1 MKSTRVGQND
11 NPPCHAVIED
21 RNQHIV
27 YDAELLP
34 GFAAAFFDPEYLEA
48 EGLLLVAEQGL
59 RGVGWSFVYRENTFV
74 LRHYRRGG
82 ALSRFNHD
90 SYFGLSRA
98 RSRPA
103 CEWRMLCAMRAGGLP
118 VPAPAAWRI
127 TQSGLCFYRAD
138 LMTLRIPGC
147 TALHRLL
154 SQRKLDESEWRRLG
168 VTLRRFHDNGVW
180 HPDLNA
186 SNVLMDDE
194 GKFHLVDFDRARFRR
209 GRGWKERSVHR
220 LWRSLEKLRRLDPG
234 LHCREA
240 HFRTLLDAYL
250 SGE

>member
-1 MKSTRVGQND
+1 MISRRVRRNEIPSCLGE
-11 NPPCHAVIED
+11 IEH
-21 RNQHIV
+21 RNQYIV
-27 YDAELLP
+27 YCKRLLP
-34 GFAAAFFDPEYLEA
+34 EFAADLFDPEYLEA
-48 EGLLLVAEQGL
+48 KGLLLIAEKGL
-59 RGVGWSFVYRENTFV
+59 RGVGWSFAYRGKTFV

-82 ALSRFNHD
+82 ALSRLNYD
-90 SYFGLSRA
+90 SYFGVSRA

-103 CEWRMLCAMRAGGLP
+103 CEWRMLCAMRDRGLP

-127 TQSGLCFYRAD
+127 TRSGPFFYRAD

-168 VTLRRFHDNGVW
+168 VTIRRFHDDGIW
-180 HPDLNA
+180 HPDLNV

-209 GRGWKERSVHR
+209 GSRWKERGVFR
-220 LWRSLEKLRRLDPG
+220 LWRSLDKQRRLGLG
-234 LHCREA
+234 LHCHDA
-240 HFRTLLDAYL
+240 HFRSLLDAYR
-250 SGE
+250 SGA